1 MHRPP
6 PTRFVPAAPAIA
18 APAPG
23 DAEADRLAA
32 RLAGKPETELTAFTQ
47 LLARWQVDADSVS
60 VREASRC
67 AAIVAPGIACLRGRA
82 SLEQLAR
89 FDRPLI
95 LLLGDDTGHRA
106 HALLQGVG
114 KQHVRI
120 DLAGARYELA
130 RDSLSKVWNGDF
142 IVLWRLPADVPA
154 TFDRGASGPGVAW
167 AAERLKAF
175 DGAGTADATF
185 DAALEERVRKLQ
197 QSYGIKADGII
208 GPETLFA
215 LSALDDA
222 GPHLARTV
230 E

>member
-1 MHRPP
+1 M
-6 PTRFVPAAPAIA
+6 
-18 APAPG
+18 
-23 DAEADRLAA
+23 
-32 RLAGKPETELTAFTQ
+32 
-47 LLARWQVDADSVS
+47 
-60 VREASRC
+60 
-67 AAIVAPGIACLRGRA
+67 
-82 SLEQLAR
+82 
-89 FDRPLI
+89 
-95 LLLGDDTGHRA
+95 
-106 HALLQGVG
+106 LQGVG

-185 DAALEERVRKLQ
+185 DATLEERVRKLQ